1 MSNLI
6 NVTKIVKWTEEEE
19 QVLKNYLQE
28 NKNAHEIAFLMGRG
42 LQSVRKKMGRM
53 FRTPSRNKF
62 FLIKD
67 EEVSLKE
74 RVSYLEQHIEF
85 ILKHLKDQKNANNK

>member
-19 QVLKNYLQE
+19 QVLKNYLAE
-28 NKNAHEIAFLMGRG
+28 NKNAQEIALLMGRG

-53 FRTPSRNKF
+53 FGTPSRNKF
-62 FLIKD
+62 FLLKDD
-67 EEVSLKE
+67 EESLKD
-74 RVSYLEQHIEF
+74 RVIYLEQNMEF
-85 ILKHLKDQKNANNK
+85 ILKHLKEQKNANNK